1 MEKDS
6 NNNRIKFL
14 DGFRGLAILMVILY
28 HAFARWVE
36 IVPYKKEF
44 SDIQLFS
51 KGFLGVKL
59 FFLISGFVILMTL
72 EKSQNFKE
80 FVVKRWLRLFPAMLF
95 ATVLI
100 YISSP
105 FLGERPLG
113 IPKILSVIPGLLFIE
128 PNWISGI
135 LNTQTGVL
143 EMSFWSLFVEVK
155 FYFIFG
161 LLFFYKGEIRAIV
174 VIFSLFLLS
183 VISQYT
189 AYYSCNQVIQ
199 MINNLIVELS
209 FSNFGWFAT
218 GSFIYLYFRDKK
230 RNNLFLIVALIS
242 GFVSSLYL
250 ARTLSV
256 FVSALLVLLLF
267 ISTVYFEKFQNVFS
281 NKVFVYLG
289 FISYPLYL
297 IHENALIALV
307 VKMHQYMGLMPGFL
321 LPVIP
326 IAFLILISHIIAKYI
341 EPKMY
346 FFLKTY
352 ILPTRKI
359 NV

>member
-155 FYFIFG
+155 FI
-161 LLFFYKGEIRAIV
+161 
-174 VIFSLFLLS
+174 
-183 VISQYT
+183 
-189 AYYSCNQVIQ
+189 
-199 MINNLIVELS
+199 S
-209 FSNFGWFAT
+209 FSGCFFFIKVRFG
-218 GSFIYLYFRDKK
+218 R
-230 RNNLFLIVALIS
+230 
-242 GFVSSLYL
+242 
-250 ARTLSV
+250 
-256 FVSALLVLLLF
+256 LL
-267 ISTVYFEKFQNVFS
+267 
-281 NKVFVYLG
+281 
-289 FISYPLYL
+289 
-297 IHENALIALV
+297 
-307 VKMHQYMGLMPGFL
+307 
-321 LPVIP
+321 
-326 IAFLILISHIIAKYI
+326 
-341 EPKMY
+341 
-346 FFLKTY
+346 
-352 ILPTRKI
+352 
-359 NV
+359 

>member
-1 MEKDS
+1 
-6 NNNRIKFL
+6 
-14 DGFRGLAILMVILY
+14 
-28 HAFARWVE
+28 
-36 IVPYKKEF
+36 
-44 SDIQLFS
+44 
-51 KGFLGVKL
+51 
-59 FFLISGFVILMTL
+59 
-72 EKSQNFKE
+72 
-80 FVVKRWLRLFPAMLF
+80 
-95 ATVLI
+95 
-100 YISSP
+100 
-105 FLGERPLG
+105 
-113 IPKILSVIPGLLFIE
+113 
-128 PNWISGI
+128 
-135 LNTQTGVL
+135 
-143 EMSFWSLFVEVK
+143 
-155 FYFIFG
+155 
-161 LLFFYKGEIRAIV
+161 
-174 VIFSLFLLS
+174 
-183 VISQYT
+183 
-189 AYYSCNQVIQ
+189 